1 MWKPLIVDGHQDLA
15 YNMASFGRDYTRP
28 VSQTRLLEQGTE
40 VPDHN
45 GDTLLGWQEYQQG
58 RVAVVFATLFAAP
71 ERRRLGEWDHQ
82 VYRDMESAHRLYRAQ
97 LDSYHRLVEDHPDKF
112 RLLLSAE
119 ALVDHLDGWQR
130 VPVDAAPALPVG
142 LIPLMENAE
151 GVRRPEELAEWW
163 QGGVRIIGPAWA
175 GTRFCGGTREPG
187 PLTKEG
193 FALLAAMADHGF
205 VLDISHMD
213 ETAALQALDTYP
225 GRVIA
230 SHANALALLPGSDS
244 NRHLTERVIRGLL
257 ERDGIVGIIPANG
270 FLIPDWKASGGRDAV
285 SLAHAAAQ
293 IDYICQMAGDAHH
306 AAIGS
311 DYDGGFGLQSVPAEV
326 DSIADLQKLVPF
338 LGELGYSEAAIA
350 AVMGENWMQ
359 LMQECLP

>member
-28 VSQTRLLEQGTE
+28 VSQTRRLEQATA
-40 VPDHN
+40 VPEHN
-45 GDTLLGWQEYQQG
+45 GDTLLGWPEYMQG
-58 RVAVVFATLFAAP
+58 RMAIIFATLFAAP
-71 ERRRLGEWDHQ
+71 QRRKLGEWDHQ
-82 VYRDMESAHRLYRAQ
+82 VYRDVETAHRLYYAQ
-97 LDSYHRLVEDHPDKF
+97 LDSYYRLVEDHPDKF
-112 RLLLSAE
+112 HLLLSE
-119 ALVDHLDGWQR
+119 DALVEHLDRWQQ
-130 VPVDAAPALPVG
+130 VPFNETPELPVG
-142 LIPLMENAE
+142 LILLMENAE
-151 GVRRPEELAEWW
+151 AVRHPDELAAWWQRGVRL
-163 QGGVRIIGPAWA
+163 IGPAWA

-193 FALLAAMADHGF
+193 YALLEGMAEYGF

-230 SHANALALLPGSDS
+230 SHANALALLPGTDS
-244 NRHLTERVIRGLL
+244 NRHLTDRVIQGLL
-257 ERDGIVGIIPANG
+257 DRDGIVGIIPANG
-270 FLIPDWKASGGRDAV
+270 FLRPEWKASGGRESV
-285 SLAHAAAQ
+285 SLAFAAAQ
-293 IDYICQMAGDAHH
+293 IDYICQLAGDAHH

-326 DSIADLQKLVPF
+326 DSIADLQKLVPH
-338 LGELGYSEAAIA
+338 LGEMGYSEAAIT
-350 AVMGENWMQ
+350 AVMGGNWIQ